1 MSEETTMPTLP
12 PDPFDPE
19 SLRLDQT
26 FTEGAAVKKLLT
38 TIPVRKPNR
47 QDFVR
52 VHPDPAW
59 RATPVGILELKEDR
73 ETYLVTPI
81 MAVELRDEVSSAT
94 LFTAITRQ
102 GTLFLWPVRLPA
114 ADGRKNEWHR
124 SAHEG
129 AELAMSK
136 WIRVGANMNLGA
148 YEFATALNGLA
159 DPAWPDITF
168 NEVLKIAFRDRIIDN
183 PDHPVIKRL
192 RGLC

>member
-1 MSEETTMPTLP
+1 MTDESTLP

-26 FTEGAAVKKLLT
+26 FTEGAAVKRLLT
-38 TIPVRKPNR
+38 TVPVRKPGR

-52 VHPDPAW
+52 VHPDPGW
-59 RATPVGILELKEDR
+59 RLTPTAILELKEDR
-73 ETYLVTPI
+73 EIYLVRPTMI
-81 MAVELRDEVSSAT
+81 EELSGEISPAT

-102 GTLFLWPVRLPA
+102 NTLFLWPVRLPT

-129 AELAMSK
+129 AELAMSR
-136 WIRVGANMNLGA
+136 WIRVTANMNLGA
-148 YEFATALNGLA
+148 YEFAAALNGIA
-159 DPAWPDITF
+159 DPTWPEIAF
-168 NEVLKIAFRDRIIDN
+168 QEVLRIAFRDRIIDT
-183 PDHPVIKRL
+183 PDHPVVKRL